1 MAVNEKIKSFQAETF
16 NTLLNKCKTGDQRAQ
31 LQVYK
36 QYVQAMFNTSCA
48 ILDNKSDAEECT
60 QEAFLRAFQ
69 SLEQFRADATFGAWL
84 KRITINECLRKQRKV
99 QLDFE
104 HLDEGFLD
112 EEEEASNTEMAYSFQ
127 QVKAALSNLPNG
139 YRVVLQ
145 LYLIDGY
152 DHEEIAQIL
161 EMKPATS
168 RSQFLRGKKKLV
180 KILNQTFD
188 E

>member
-1 MAVNEKIKSFQAETF
+1 MVAKVKIKSFQAETF
-16 NTLLNKCKTGDQRAQ
+16 NALLNKCKSGDQRAQ
-31 LQVYK
+31 LQIYK
-36 QYVQAMFNTSCA
+36 QYAQAMFNTSCA

-104 HLDEGFLD
+104 HLNEGFHKD
-112 EEEEASNTEMAYSFQ
+112 EEASNTQVPYSIQ
-127 QVKAALSNLPNG
+127 QVKTALSKLPNG

-152 DHEEIAQIL
+152 DHEEIGQIL

-168 RSQFLRGKKKLV
+168 RSQFLRGKKKLI
-180 KILNQTFD
+180 KILNQTSH